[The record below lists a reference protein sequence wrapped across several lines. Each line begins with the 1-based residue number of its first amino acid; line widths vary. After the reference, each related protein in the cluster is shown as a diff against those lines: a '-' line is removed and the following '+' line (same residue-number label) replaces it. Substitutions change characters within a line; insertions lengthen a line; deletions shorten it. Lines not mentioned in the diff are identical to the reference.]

1 MSKTIFVLLDGL
13 QFDAAAQ
20 NLGFAEHLI
29 EVKKGAKYKLRGE
42 LPSLSR
48 PMYETILTGRSVS
61 EHGVTNNLSVWRSSE
76 KSVFDQC
83 LAEGKTT
90 GAAAYYWISEL
101 YCSAPFDY
109 ESDRMIFD
117 EDGKINHGIFYFEDS
132 YPDSHVF
139 SDAEYIRNSRNPDFL
154 MIHSMNIDDAGHH
167 FGSESIEYH
176 MAVARINVILS
187 SCMPAWLS
195 NGYSVVITADHGMN
209 IHKLH
214 GGNTSD
220 QRDVAMYLFSEGI
233 KCGDF
238 SGENAVS
245 QLCTAPLLCRLLGVA
260 PSPGMRNLDSL
271 GVDFFE

>member
-1 MSKTIFVLLDGL
+1 M
-13 QFDAAAQ
+13 
-20 NLGFAEHLI
+20 
-29 EVKKGAKYKLRGE
+29 
-42 LPSLSR
+42 
-48 PMYETILTGRSVS
+48 
-61 EHGVTNNLSVWRSSE
+61 
-76 KSVFDQC
+76 FDQC

-109 ESDRMIFD
+109 ESDIMIFD

-195 NGYSVVITADHGMN
+195 NGY
-209 IHKLH
+209 
-214 GGNTSD
+214 
-220 QRDVAMYLFSEGI
+220 
-233 KCGDF
+233 
-238 SGENAVS
+238 
-245 QLCTAPLLCRLLGVA
+245 
-260 PSPGMRNLDSL
+260 
-271 GVDFFE
+271 